1 MSATRITIV
10 AIFVLA
16 LVGALS
22 CSNDG
27 TGTSRSGGLE
37 ALQTDAV
44 AIADAED
51 AFANLRD
58 ATLDSPMT
66 MDRVPSGSAF
76 RRHDHHPQP
85 PGSHLGPI
93 LRELDITREQLREI
107 LRFVVA
113 HWMRVERALRGLRE
127 VNEAIIAEA
136 NRIRE
141 RIVQAVHNGDV
152 TREEAE
158 QQLRELNMRT
168 REAIRNNPANEVFE
182 RVICESKINLLRA
195 VRSVLEP
202 RQQHA
207 WDRWTASLEG
217 PCFRD

>member
-1 MSATRITIV
+1 MSATRTVIASILAVWIV
-10 AIFVLA
+10 GVLA
-16 LVGALS
+16 
-22 CSNDG
+22 CSSDG
-27 TGTSRSGGLE
+27 TGTSRRGGLE

-44 AIADAED
+44 AIVDAED

-58 ATLDSPMT
+58 ATLDSPMS
-66 MDRVPSGSAF
+66 MDRVPSGSDF
-76 RRHDHHPQP
+76 RRHDRHPQP

-93 LRELDITREQLREI
+93 LTELDITREQLREI

-158 QQLRELNMRT
+158 LRLRELNMRT

-202 RQQHA
+202 RQQHV
-207 WDRWTASLEG
+207 WDRWVASLEG